1 MTAPGSPRILVIVGT
16 PLQDSLARATA
27 DAYISGLGEG
37 ADVRVVDLA
46 HDSIPAHPETTR
58 DLRAAE
64 GLAHLDPDIQ
74 GYIADVDWAQHVV
87 IAYPQWW
94 GTQPAALK
102 AFIDRV
108 FIARHS
114 FAYDDG
120 LLPTRLL
127 TGRTARVF
135 MTMDSPR
142 FWNRLVYRNAS
153 ETSITRAVLEFCGIK
168 VRGVHRFG
176 PVRTSTAP
184 ARVAWLQRARKAGE
198 KDAGRL
204 ASSAGAAARRESA
217 LMR

>member
-1 MTAPGSPRILVIVGT
+1 MTPRVLVIVGT
-16 PLQDSLARATA
+16 PLSGSLARATA
-27 DAYISGLGEG
+27 NAYISGLGENS
-37 ADVRVVDLA
+37 DVRVIDLA
-46 HDSIPAHPETTR
+46 QDSIPAHPQSKA
-58 DLRAAE
+58 DLRAAD
-64 GLAHLDPDIQ
+64 GLGHLETDVQ

-120 LLPTRLL
+120 LLPKRLL

-142 FWNRLVYRNAS
+142 LWNRLVFRNAS

-168 VRGVHRFG
+168 VRGIHRFG
-176 PVRTSTAP
+176 PVRTSKP
-184 ARVAWLQRARKAGE
+184 AGRAAWLERARKAGE
-198 KDAGRL
+198 KDAERLSRSAAGTAPRESVL
-204 ASSAGAAARRESA
+204 AS
-217 LMR
+217 

>member
-1 MTAPGSPRILVIVGT
+1 MTARILVIVGT
-16 PLQDSLARATA
+16 PLPNTLARATA
-27 DAYISGLGEG
+27 DAYLRGLGES
-37 ADVRVVDLA
+37 AEVRVIDLA
-46 HDSIPAHPETTR
+46 HDPIPAHPATTA
-58 DLRAAE
+58 DLRAAD
-64 GLAHLDPDIQ
+64 GLTHLDADIQ
-74 GYIADVDWAQHVV
+74 RYIADVDWAQHVV

-120 LLPTRLL
+120 LLPKRLL

-153 ETSITRAVLEFCGIK
+153 ETSLTKAVLEFCGIK

-176 PVRTSTAP
+176 PVRTSKAP
-184 ARVAWLQRARKAGE
+184 ARATWLDRAEKAGRQ
-198 KDAGRL
+198 DAGRL
-204 ASSAGAAARRESA
+204 ASSAGLGREPQLVS
-217 LMR
+217 

>member
-1 MTAPGSPRILVIVGT
+1 MTPRVLVIVGT
-16 PLQDSLARATA
+16 PLSGSLARATA
-27 DAYISGLGEG
+27 DAYMSGVGENS
-37 ADVRVVDLA
+37 DVRVIDLA
-46 HDSIPAHPETTR
+46 HDSIPAHPQSKA
-58 DLRAAE
+58 DLRAAD
-64 GLAHLDPDIQ
+64 GLSHLEADVQ
-74 GYIADVDWAQHVV
+74 RYIADVDWAQHIV

-120 LLPTRLL
+120 LLPKRLL

-142 FWNRLVYRNAS
+142 LWNRLVFRNAS

-168 VRGVHRFG
+168 VRGIHRFG
-176 PVRTSTAP
+176 PVRTSDP
-184 ARVAWLQRARKAGE
+184 AGRAAWLERARKAGE
-198 KDAGRL
+198 KDAERLSRSVSAATPRESVL
-204 ASSAGAAARRESA
+204 AS
-217 LMR
+217 

>member
-1 MTAPGSPRILVIVGT
+1 MTPRVLVIVGT
-16 PLQDSLARATA
+16 PLSGSLARATA
-27 DAYISGLGEG
+27 DAYISGLGER
-37 ADVRVVDLA
+37 ADVRVIDLA
-46 HDSIPAHPETTR
+46 QDSIPSHPR
-58 DLRAAE
+58 SKAVLRAAD
-64 GLAHLDPDIQ
+64 GVSHLEADVQ

-114 FAYDDG
+114 FAYDEG
-120 LLPTRLL
+120 LLPKRLL

-153 ETSITRAVLEFCGIK
+153 ETSITKAVLEFCGIK
-168 VRGVHRFG
+168 VRGIHRFG
-176 PVRTSTAP
+176 PVRTSKP
-184 ARVAWLQRARKAGE
+184 AGRATWLESARKAGE

-204 ASSAGAAARRESA
+204 SRSAAAATARETVLA
-217 LMR
+217 R